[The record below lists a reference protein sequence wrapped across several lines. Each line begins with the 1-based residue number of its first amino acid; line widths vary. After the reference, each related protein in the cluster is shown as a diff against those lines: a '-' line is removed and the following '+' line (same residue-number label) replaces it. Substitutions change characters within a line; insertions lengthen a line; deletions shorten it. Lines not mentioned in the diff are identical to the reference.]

1 MRSARNTLMSLV
13 LAALCLLLAVMPR
26 ENPLTTRAE
35 AYQGEIA
42 VAAGATYVSLRA
54 INAFLSAAQEV
65 EVGGSLVVEG
75 SVHPLKWLEP
85 VDDTVERVSA
95 AIFAVAVL
103 TGVLKIS
110 LAPVASVGF
119 ALLALALLTRGG
131 CEAATGWHRAPP
143 VLRRLGGVC
152 GGLGFAFAIALPLAF
167 VLGVWGGE
175 VLTAEAA
182 AGANG
187 TLDMIAA
194 EAGKLVALED
204 QSWRESWEAYRG
216 AARFFWEQADDLL
229 NAALTLVGVFLL
241 RMVVLPMVLLLA
253 LWAAARRLVA
263 G

>member
-1 MRSARNTLMSLV
+1 MRSARNSLLSVV
-13 LAALCLLLAVMPR
+13 LAVLCLGLAVTPER
-26 ENPLTTRAE
+26 NPMIRQAE

-65 EVGGSLVVEG
+65 QVGGSLVVEG
-75 SVHPLKWLEP
+75 SVQPLKWLEP

-131 CEAATGWHRAPP
+131 CEAATGWHRAPGA
-143 VLRRLGGVC
+143 LRRLGGVC
-152 GGLGFAFAIALPLAF
+152 GGLGFAFAIGLPLAF
-167 VLGVWGGE
+167 VGGVWGGDM
-175 VLTAEAA
+175 LTADAAREANA
-182 AGANG
+182 
-187 TLDMIAA
+187 TLSMIAG
-194 EAGKLVALED
+194 EARKLVALDD

-216 AARFFWEQADDLL
+216 AARFFWDHADDLL
-229 NAALTLVGVFLL
+229 TASLSLVGVFLL

-253 LWAAARRLVA
+253 LWAAARRVVA